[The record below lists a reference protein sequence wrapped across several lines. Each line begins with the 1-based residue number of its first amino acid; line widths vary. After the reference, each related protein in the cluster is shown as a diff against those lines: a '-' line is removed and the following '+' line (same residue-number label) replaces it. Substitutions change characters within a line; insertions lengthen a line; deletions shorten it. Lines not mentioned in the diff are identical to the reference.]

1 MLLSNRKRHTT
12 VKTSRFSILLAAFCA
27 LAAPALLHAQSEN
40 PAWLDELARQ
50 IADQEQC
57 EVGFYIFMDEQ
68 KLGGRKTVQAKLQC
82 VDGRQ
87 FDASRTEPATEFE
100 ISECGTR
107 VC

>member
-1 MLLSNRKRHTT
+1 MQ
-12 VKTSRFSILLAAFCA
+12 TSRILILLATCCT
-27 LAAPALLHAQSEN
+27 LAAPVAVHAQSEN

-57 EVGFYIFMDEQ
+57 EVGFYIFIDEQ
-68 KLGGRKTVQAKLQC
+68 KLGGRETLQAKLQC

-87 FDASRTEPATEFE
+87 FDASRVEPATEFE

>member
-1 MLLSNRKRHTT
+1 MIPNR
-12 VKTSRFSILLAAFCA
+12 TSIVLGAWLAF
-27 LAAPALLHAQSEN
+27 AAPANLFAQSDN
-40 PAWLDELARQ
+40 PAWLDELERQ
-50 IADQEQC
+50 IAEQEQC
-57 EVGFYIFMDEQ
+57 EVGFYIFIDEQ
-68 KLGGRKTVQAKLQC
+68 KLGGLNTVQTKLQC